1 MRCLV
6 GLELQSRYVSA
17 MVAAEKH
24 REAQQREWRD
34 LDSEY
39 IRQWERLEEE
49 HLSARAA
56 WLEHRRQC
64 PECRLSIPSL

>member
-24 REAQQREWRD
+24 REAQQREWREN
-34 LDSEY
+34 DSEY
-39 IRQWERLEEE
+39 IRERERLEEDQV
-49 HLSARAA
+49 SAKAA
-56 WLEHRRQC
+56 WLAHRRQC
-64 PECRLSIPSL
+64 PECRLTNTSL

>member
-17 MVAAEKH
+17 MVAAQRH
-24 REAQQREWRD
+24 REAQEHEWREI
-34 LDSEY
+34 DSEY
-39 IRQWERLEEE
+39 IRERERLQEDQV
-49 HLSARAA
+49 SARAA

-64 PECRLSIPSL
+64 PECRLTNPSL